1 MHPGKLSKLMENLLD
16 STFNNL
22 DFGYVGQINSSKKIL
37 LIEDDEAL
45 IEVLGIIF
53 TRAGYSYK
61 AYTCTENILP
71 LIEDFRP
78 DLVLLD
84 YTLPI
89 VNGEVLC
96 NQIKRYKQTTN
107 IPVIIFSA
115 HNNMFLSVGKYGCDA
130 FIGKPF
136 KPDHLINKIEKYMRV
151 LV

>member
-1 MHPGKLSKLMENLLD
+1 MENLN
-16 STFNNL
+16 TAFNNM
-22 DFGYVGQINSSKKIL
+22 DFGFVARANSAKKIL
-37 LIEDDEAL
+37 IIEDDEAL

-61 AYTCTENILP
+61 AYTSVENILP
-71 LIEDFRP
+71 IIDQFRP

-84 YTLPI
+84 YTLP
-89 VNGEVLC
+89 VLNGEILC

-115 HNNMFLSVGKYGCDA
+115 YNNMFLSVGKYGCDA

-136 KPDHLINKIEKYMRV
+136 KPEYLISKIEKCMRV
-151 LV
+151 MV